1 MFMLEYSIAV
11 QNAELDR
18 LKKLAES
25 EERKLNIAEQCLEQ
39 DAALFDEFLK
49 DNDKSSIE
57 AITNAEQEARKRSAI
72 VDEIRQLSVQQQ
84 KLTAENNRLRS
95 VVQEYRGYKLFLEC
109 LVPEPHRSG
118 RQLIRQERRLAK
130 ARAREEARRKLTVQP
145 PLSVPPDIRRRTSF
159 MVRRK
164 STLRPSVTSKSPTS
178 VSSSP
183 RTPRAS
189 SSIDEEQLVSSSDE
203 TEEDLFF
210 TSVDQVLEILAD
222 LEEANLRLLRH
233 CQDGQEGIDSLKT
246 ISAETKE
253 RVEADNSVLVRHY
266 QALKESIRVEEEK
279 SKDLSV
285 TSQDFEFA
293 GFEKKG
299 QEAMLQELH
308 NHIGEVYRTCI
319 QKPDASLS
327 SLQLLNEIESRMIA
341 LLQQISELP
350 SGEVKAALHT
360 KERKHRLDVK
370 ERRRQEQQRHQE
382 ERLRKTL
389 ERAQAEPKR
398 MHGRKIV
405 ARSEPPK
412 MSKDDSKDLEALAR
426 EEEEM
431 RVLFG

>member
-11 QNAELDR
+11 QNAELER
-18 LKKLAES
+18 LKELAES
-25 EERKLNIAEQCLEQ
+25 EEKKLNMAEQCLEQ

-57 AITNAEQEARKRSAI
+57 AITNAEQEARRRSAMI
-72 VDEIRQLSVQQQ
+72 DEIRQLSVQQQ

-118 RQLIRQERRLAK
+118 RQIIRQERRLAK
-130 ARAREEARRKLTVQP
+130 EKAREEARRKLTVQL
-145 PLSVPPDIRRRTSF
+145 PLSGMF
-159 MVRRK
+159 E
-164 STLRPSVTSKSPTS
+164 LC
-178 VSSSP
+178 
-183 RTPRAS
+183 A
-189 SSIDEEQLVSSSDE
+189 
-203 TEEDLFF
+203 
-210 TSVDQVLEILAD
+210 
-222 LEEANLRLLRH
+222 
-233 CQDGQEGIDSLKT
+233 
-246 ISAETKE
+246 
-253 RVEADNSVLVRHY
+253 EADNSVLERHH
-266 QALKESIRVEEEK
+266 QELKESIRVEEEK
-279 SKDLSV
+279 SKDFSV
-285 TSQDFEFA
+285 TSQDFV

-299 QEAMLQELH
+299 QEAVLQELH

-327 SLQLLNEIESRMIA
+327 SLQLLSEIESKMIA

-350 SGEVKAALHT
+350 EGAVKAALHAR
-360 KERKHRLDVK
+360 ERKHRLDVK
-370 ERRRQEQQRHQE
+370 ERRRQEQQKHQE

-389 ERAQAEPKR
+389 ERAQAEPKM

-412 MSKDDSKDLEALAR
+412 MSKDDSKDLEALAK